1 MPLNKPMFPAALKV
15 PSNISINA
23 STTPTMMLKSTK
35 YQYSMRLDL
44 PLNTAY
50 FFNAS
55 RYQLNS
61 KPSHPSVRAFLP
73 VWQGHRSMLQQPEF
87 LRTLTRRSSQGEVRR
102 ICLLRAWVNSLQR
115 KQALG
120 LAE

>member
-1 MPLNKPMFPAALKV
+1 MPLNRPMFPAALKV

-50 FFNAS
+50 FLSAS
-55 RYQLNS
+55 RYQLTRHS
-61 KPSHPSVRAFLP
+61 PSLADHSCMQLSIGGWIACAKDD
-73 VWQGHRSMLQQPEF
+73 
-87 LRTLTRRSSQGEVRR
+87 TIRR
-102 ICLLRAWVNSLQR
+102 IDPHYRNPEAITAV
-115 KQALG
+115 AM
-120 LAE
+120 